1 MAFMDPRYF
10 NQETAQFEMMRA
22 QEQLIRDQ
30 YRAASLAQQQPSS
43 QATQLGIVAQ
53 RPTTPAVDKTLL
65 LLGD

>member
-10 NQETAQFEMMRA
+10 NQETAQYEMMRA
-22 QEQLIRDQ
+22 QEQSMFERHRNIG
-30 YRAASLAQQQPSS
+30 LAQALS
-43 QATQLGIVAQ
+43 QAAQLGIVSQ

>member
-22 QEQLIRDQ
+22 QEQLMLERHRAIGLAQ
-30 YRAASLAQQQPSS
+30 TNAAS
-43 QATQLGIVAQ
+43 QLGIIAQ
-53 RPTTPAVDKTLL
+53 RPTTPAPDKTLL